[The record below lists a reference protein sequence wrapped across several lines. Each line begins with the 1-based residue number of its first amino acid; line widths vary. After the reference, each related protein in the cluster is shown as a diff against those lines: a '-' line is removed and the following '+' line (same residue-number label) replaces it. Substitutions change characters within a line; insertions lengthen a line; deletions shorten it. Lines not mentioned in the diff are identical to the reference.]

1 MPAVKWL
8 MHWHP
13 NQGATLNSQI
23 LAEACACAESLG
35 GSKDGRWKTSIIFY
49 RAMARDGASAAA
61 AGGGGPP
68 QQHPDVPRELLGV
81 ALHERPGLY
90 FSILRAHR
98 LVLQADSAFPQ
109 VMEKLQSYKARVTLN
124 FEGFQYQ
131 LGDFCLRIGKCVPNN
146 SETLRGIMMEVEYY
160 PLSSIEKSRA
170 VMEDFFDIWQE
181 TVAKKSLPGHF
192 IHVESN
198 FSEYG
203 LSDHYSFQHTA
214 VQYATCLQQL
224 MAAVRPQ

>member
-13 NQGATLNSQI
+13 SPGVTLNSQI
-23 LAEACACAESLG
+23 LLEACGCAESLG
-35 GSKDGRWKTSIIFY
+35 GVKDGRWKTSIFFY
-49 RAMARDGASAAA
+49 RAMTRDGAAVP
-61 AGGGGPP
+61 AGQQG
-68 QQHPDVPRELLGV
+68 QQHPDLPRELLGV

-90 FSILRAHR
+90 FSIVRAAR
-98 LVLQADSAFPQ
+98 LVLQADAAFPQ
-109 VMEKLQSYKARVTLN
+109 VMEKLQSYKARVALN

-131 LGDFCLRIGKCVPNN
+131 LGDFCLRIGKCAPNN
-146 SETLRGIMMEVEYY
+146 SESLRGIMMEVEYY

-170 VMEDFFDIWQE
+170 IMEDFFDIWQE

-203 LSDHYSFQHTA
+203 LSDQYSFQHTA

-224 MAAVRPQ
+224 MATVRG

>member
-1 MPAVKWL
+1 MPPVKWL
-8 MHWHP
+8 MPWHP
-13 NQGATLNSQI
+13 SPGATLNSQI

-35 GSKDGRWKTSIIFY
+35 GAKDGRWKTSIFFY
-49 RAMARDGASAAA
+49 RPMARDGAP
-61 AGGGGPP
+61 AGGGGG
-68 QQHPDVPRELLGV
+68 QQQQQLPDVPRELLGV

-90 FSILRAHR
+90 FSIVRSQR
-98 LVLQADSAFPQ
+98 LVLQADAAFPQ
-109 VMEKLQSYKARVTLN
+109 VMEKLQSYKARVALN

-146 SETLRGIMMEVEYY
+146 SEALRGIMMEVEYY

-170 VMEDFFDIWQE
+170 IMEDFFDIWQE

-198 FSEYG
+198 FSDYG
-203 LSDHYSFQHTA
+203 LSDQYSFQHTA

-224 MAAVRPQ
+224 MAAVRG

>member
-1 MPAVKWL
+1 
-8 MHWHP
+8 
-13 NQGATLNSQI
+13 
-23 LAEACACAESLG
+23 
-35 GSKDGRWKTSIIFY
+35 
-49 RAMARDGASAAA
+49 
-61 AGGGGPP
+61 
-68 QQHPDVPRELLGV
+68 
-81 ALHERPGLY
+81 
-90 FSILRAHR
+90 
-98 LVLQADSAFPQ
+98 
-109 VMEKLQSYKARVTLN
+109 MEKLQSYKARVTLN

-170 VMEDFFDIWQE
+170 VMEDFFDIWRE
-181 TVAKKSLPGHF
+181 TVDKKSLPGHF
-192 IHVESN
+192 IHVESS

-224 MAAVRPQ
+224 MAAVRG

>member
-1 MPAVKWL
+1 TARSWRRRAPARSPWGD
-8 MHWHP
+8 P
-13 NQGATLNSQI
+13 RT
-23 LAEACACAESLG
+23 
-35 GSKDGRWKTSIIFY
+35 
-49 RAMARDGASAAA
+49 
-61 AGGGGPP
+61 GGGRPPSSSTARWRGTARPPPPRGRGPP
-68 QQHPDVPRELLGV
+68 QQHSEVPRELLGV

-124 FEGFQYQ
+124 FEQGFQYQ

-224 MAAVRPQ
+224 MAAVRPQATLTAMV

>member
-1 MPAVKWL
+1 MHVVLTWIVNRKREWNLIGSPAFIWL
-8 MHWHP
+8 QLLYLWVILILLLL
-13 NQGATLNSQI
+13 LNI
-23 LAEACACAESLG
+23 A
-35 GSKDGRWKTSIIFY
+35 SKFGMIFFLF
-49 RAMARDGASAAA
+49 
-61 AGGGGPP
+61 
-68 QQHPDVPRELLGV
+68 LLFV
-81 ALHERPGLY
+81 
-90 FSILRAHR
+90 
-98 LVLQADSAFPQ
+98 Q
-109 VMEKLQSYKARVTLN
+109 
-124 FEGFQYQ
+124 
-131 LGDFCLRIGKCVPNN
+131 
-146 SETLRGIMMEVEYY
+146 VEYY

-224 MAAVRPQ
+224 MAAVRPQWHPQGVSHAVKCYWSSRTEVVIILNNWVAMTCIITSSYCQ

>member
-1 MPAVKWL
+1 

-13 NQGATLNSQI
+13 SPGATLNTQI
-23 LAEACACAESLG
+23 LAEACGCAESLG
-35 GSKDGRWKTSIIFY
+35 GAKDGRWKTSIIFY
-49 RAMARDGASAAA
+49 RAMTRDGGA
-61 AGGGGPP
+61 AGPAGQQG
-68 QQHPDVPRELLGV
+68 QQHGDLPRELLGV

-90 FSILRAHR
+90 FSIVRLAK
-98 LVLQADSAFPQ
+98 LVLQADATFPQ
-109 VMEKLQSYKARVTLN
+109 VMEKLQSYKARVALN

-146 SETLRGIMMEVEYY
+146 SEVLRGIMMEVEYY

-170 VMEDFFDIWQE
+170 IMEDFFDVWQE

-203 LSDHYSFQHTA
+203 LSDQYSFQHTA

-224 MAAVRPQ
+224 MAVVRG

>member
-1 MPAVKWL
+1 MPPVKWL

-13 NQGATLNSQI
+13 SPGATLNSQI
-23 LAEACACAESLG
+23 LLEACGCAESLG
-35 GSKDGRWKTSIIFY
+35 GAKDGRWKTSIVFY
-49 RAMARDGASAAA
+49 RAMTRDGT
-61 AGGGGPP
+61 AGPAG
-68 QQHPDVPRELLGV
+68 QQPGDLPRDLLGV

-90 FSILRAHR
+90 FSIIRTAK
-98 LVLQADSAFPQ
+98 LVHQADAAFTQ
-109 VMEKLQSYKARVTLN
+109 VMEKLQSYKARVALH

-131 LGDFCLRIGKCVPNN
+131 LGDFCLRIGKCAANN
-146 SETLRGIMMEVEYY
+146 SEALRGIMMEVEYY

-170 VMEDFFDIWQE
+170 VMDDFFDVWQE

-203 LSDHYSFQHTA
+203 LTDQYSFQHTA

-224 MAAVRPQ
+224 MAAGRG